1 MEITYEEFNELQTQQ
16 KIRDYAQ
23 ETINILNCLNNIIDE
38 EKHNKKI
45 MEMMNEIRVIED
57 GADEN
62 IRKMIEGD

>member
-1 MEITYEEFNELQTQQ
+1 MEITYDEFNELQAQQ

-38 EKHNKKI
+38 EKDNKKI

-57 GADEN
+57 EAVEN